1 MATDRLG
8 VTVSKEE
15 RMAWHVGNVSVV
27 TGAASGTFSACFAW
41 SFGQRIEEFECGLIG
56 QGLF

>member
-1 MATDRLG
+1 MGGWNGRTVATDRLG

-41 SFGQRIEEFECGLIG
+41 SFGP
-56 QGLF
+56 